1 MATMDIFEGDAF
13 TIVELTRALENIP
26 FKPALLSGSNLFSPR
41 GVRSRTVVIESRDG
55 TLSLIPFSERGS
67 AYEQQVPDRRE
78 MRAFVCRQFK
88 KQDVIWASEVQSVR
102 DFGSESATQQVQTE
116 VAYRLRKLRQD
127 AETTFEYHLL
137 NGIQGIVKD
146 PKDNATVVNY
156 FTEFGISPA
165 AEIDF
170 DLDNASPAS
179 GALRKRCQALIEDV
193 EASMGGLSAGAVQV
207 RAECG
212 SAFFADLVAHKE
224 VRETYLNTAAAA
236 DLRGR
241 VADEVS
247 FGGITF
253 RRYRGGVGF
262 GVPTDKAFFFPE
274 GIEGLFEI
282 YYAPA
287 DTFETV
293 NTLGQQLYARTI
305 PDRDRDEWVRLEIES
320 NPLPICTRPQVL
332 RSGAADLMTAFAAAL
347 DALFADGNIARDAVH
362 IADGGVQVLVRVVTR
377 RADEVTGF
385 GEARLWSETTRLDLR
400 VAEVP
405 NPRPGDRI
413 EIDGEAFLIQGEP
426 VRDRER
432 LVWTVDLR
440 PA

>member
-67 AYEQQVPDRRE
+67 AYEQQIPDRRE

-88 KQDVIWASEVQSVR
+88 KQDVLWASEVQSVR

-156 FTEFGISPA
+156 FTEFGITPA

-193 EASMGGLSAGAVQV
+193 ESSMGGLSAGAVQV

-274 GIEGLFEI
+274 GVEGLFEI

-293 NTLGQQLYARTI
+293 NTLGLPLYARTI

-332 RSGAADLMTAFAAAL
+332 RS
-347 DALFADGNIARDAVH
+347 AR
-362 IADGGVQVLVRVVTR
+362 RT
-377 RADEVTGF
+377 
-385 GEARLWSETTRLDLR
+385 
-400 VAEVP
+400 
-405 NPRPGDRI
+405 
-413 EIDGEAFLIQGEP
+413 
-426 VRDRER
+426 
-432 LVWTVDLR
+432 
-440 PA
+440 

>member
-1 MATMDIFEGDAF
+1 M
-13 TIVELTRALENIP
+13 
-26 FKPALLSGSNLFSPR
+26 
-41 GVRSRTVVIESRDG
+41 IESRDG

-88 KQDVIWASEVQSVR
+88 KQDVLWASEVQSVR

-293 NTLGQQLYARTI
+293 NTLGLPLYARTI

-332 RSGAADLMTAFAAAL
+332 RSRAADLMTAFAAAL
-347 DALFADGNIARDAVH
+347 DALFADAQHRPRCGLH
-362 IADGGVQVLVRVVTR
+362 R
-377 RADEVTGF
+377 RGRRS
-385 GEARLWSETTRLDLR
+385 G
-400 VAEVP
+400 
-405 NPRPGDRI
+405 PRPRGHAPRGRDHRLRRGAALVGDHPARPARRR
-413 EIDGEAFLIQGEP
+413 GSEP
-426 VRDRER
+426 APRRPDRDRRRGLPHSGRARPRPRAAGLDVGRQAGVTSSRAER
-432 LVWTVDLR
+432 RDRSGRAASGSDQVKRFIASWNDLEMLSQ
-440 PA
+440 AA